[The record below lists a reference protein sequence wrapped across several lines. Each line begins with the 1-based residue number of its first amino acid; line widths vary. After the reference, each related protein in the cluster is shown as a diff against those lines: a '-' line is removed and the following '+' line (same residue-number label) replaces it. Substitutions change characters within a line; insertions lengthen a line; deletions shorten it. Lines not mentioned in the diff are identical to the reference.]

1 MEAGTGWC
9 VPTPQNYGRGCVML
23 CSWWLDMPGQPLLS
37 GWAVSPAPWMGFRFL
52 LVGRGPGRVCLKV
65 QEGK

>member
-1 MEAGTGWC
+1 MEAGIGWC
-9 VPTPQNYGRGCVML
+9 VPTPQDYDVVSRATSALRLGRFSC
-23 CSWWLDMPGQPLLS
+23 P
-37 GWAVSPAPWMGFRFL
+37 PWMGFRFL